1 LALASLTKVMA
12 MHADTRALAIAS
24 ALDRTDEGVIVSY
37 NPVHV
42 GFMLTN
48 AARGRRRGFP

>member
-1 LALASLTKVMA
+1 